1 MNISGSQ
8 IKHISEY
15 IIERKLLL
23 SMACFHLS
31 STDLSFKP
39 EPAGASRSSPMMAF
53 QELMQKKFLMGGRYA
68 QAPTITTT
76 TTTST
81 TTATTTSTSTSTS
94 TSSTMTSTTSLP
106 TMVTLLHV
114 FLYNLSQQPK
124 KECGVA
130 KSSEAKTWCH

>member
-68 QAPTITTT
+68 QVPT

-130 KSSEAKTWCH
+130 